1 MDGWSEFLN
10 PNGIKIPDPMKI
22 KTAFVLSL
30 VVNAVLVTAVA
41 YIMLSA
47 VPLENER
54 IIIINRTA
62 PSAQSQSALTTEPS
76 IAGLPN

>member
-1 MDGWSEFLN
+1 
-10 PNGIKIPDPMKI
+10 MKI
-22 KTAFVLSL
+22 KTAFALSL
-30 VVNAVLVTAVA
+30 VVNAVLITAVA

-62 PSAQSQSALTTEPS
+62 PSAESQTALTAEPS

>member
-1 MDGWSEFLN
+1 
-10 PNGIKIPDPMKI
+10 MKI

-62 PSAQSQSALTTEPS
+62 PSEQSESSLKTEPS

>member
-1 MDGWSEFLN
+1 
-10 PNGIKIPDPMKI
+10 MKI
-22 KTAFVLSL
+22 KTAFALSL
-30 VVNAVLVTAVA
+30 VVNAVLITAVA

-54 IIIINRTA
+54 VIIINRTA
-62 PSAQSQSALTTEPS
+62 PSEQSQSALTTETS